1 MEEKSNS
8 MGSVHISNIPILSSY
23 AALCNLSAIAVI
35 HIKE

>member
-1 MEEKSNS
+1 MEEKSDI
-8 MGSVHISNIPILSSY
+8 MGSLLISHIPILSSY